1 MARHINYK
9 LMAQAKKLI
18 ESGKRNIEV
27 AKELGISPATVSYW
41 KNSRHWIAPEFT
53 GEEAEPET
61 NVGEWIAGLKEGIW
75 DEAIYR

>member
-9 LMAQAKKLI
+9 LMAAAKELI
-18 ESGKRNIEV
+18 ESGKRNVEV

-53 GEEAEPET
+53 RKEAEPET

-75 DEAIYR
+75 DEAVYR